1 VRTPEGL
8 RVLVVDDN
16 PVIRMGLRGLL
27 DLAGDVTEVH
37 EASNGQ
43 EAVDK
48 CREHRP
54 DLVLLDVRMPVMDG
68 LTALE
73 SLAPMA
79 TVIVLTH
86 SEEADTVKQAM
97 AGGAR
102 GYLVHGSITEHQIT
116 AALQACRDGG
126 VVLSGSVAD
135 LLIGPRSGN
144 GAAEPEPAEPVPAG
158 PPRVPPARA
167 PGSPPAHGQEPP
179 PARTPLPDPVGLPGV
194 HLLSA
199 REREIM
205 DAIATGRSNAD
216 IAGDFFL
223 SEKTIKNHIN
233 RIYVKLGF
241 RTRSEAI
248 AGWLGAYRPAGSTT
262 QPAGPAVQAAGP
274 GSRSGGSGSP
284 STGPVSRPTGPG
296 WPPGQRTR

>member
-1 VRTPEGL
+1 MGASQGC

-27 DLAGDVTEVH
+27 DLNPDVTDVH
-37 EASNGQ
+37 EASNGRD
-43 EAVDK
+43 AIDL

-68 LTALE
+68 LTALQ
-73 SLAPMA
+73 SLASMA
-79 TVIVLTH
+79 TVVILTH
-86 SEEADTVKQAM
+86 AEEADTVRRAM
-97 AGGAR
+97 HAGAR
-102 GYLVHGSITEHQIT
+102 GYLLHDSITQDQIT
-116 AALQACRDGG
+116 AALRACRDGG
-126 VVLSGSVAD
+126 VVLSGAAAD
-135 LLIGPRSGN
+135 ILIGSTGPAADAAP
-144 GAAEPEPAEPVPAG
+144 GASAPPHAAG
-158 PPRVPPARA
+158 P
-167 PGSPPAHGQEPP
+167 QQ
-179 PARTPLPDPVGLPGV
+179 LPQQRRLDPSLLPGV

-216 IAGDFFL
+216 IAGEFFL

-248 AGWLGAYRPAGSTT
+248 AGWLRASAPS
-262 QPAGPAVQAAGP
+262 PAAGP
-274 GSRSGGSGSP
+274 GQ
-284 STGPVSRPTGPG
+284 PG
-296 WPPGQRTR
+296 R